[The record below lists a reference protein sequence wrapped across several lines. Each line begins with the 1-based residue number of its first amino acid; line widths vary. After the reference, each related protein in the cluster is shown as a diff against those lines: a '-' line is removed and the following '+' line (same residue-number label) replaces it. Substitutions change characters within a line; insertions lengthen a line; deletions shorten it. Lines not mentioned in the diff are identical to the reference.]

1 MERYIDYL
9 KNLTFQKKIILWGA
23 GIFGINLAHLLKKNG
38 REIAYF
44 VDMDE
49 AKWNTNCM
57 GVDIRNPYDILY
69 ENMDETI
76 VLITAVSYVA
86 DIVQTLLGMGLVE
99 NIHFFIAIE
108 HRDEE
113 YDYVDYFL
121 GYSRKR
127 KFYVHGDEN
136 SDIKI
141 VALGGSTTDYSQ
153 YGIPS
158 WPHYL
163 SMLINEKKGVT
174 PCIYNGGVAG
184 YLSSQE
190 MLKCIRDVFDLK
202 PLMVISY
209 SGINDAFEGKKEN
222 TLVND
227 YLDKT
232 WKMLCRNKDIEITA
246 GNCIERESVDRWIF
260 NMKTMHGICSEFHVQ
275 FYSFLQ
281 PMMVSGRYVLNDDDL
296 FYLRQETVKQRMQ
309 MTKAFYNAA
318 VEKIGDIDFIHNF
331 SGIFDGMDNIY
342 LDYCHCNEKGNKII
356 ASAIYRCIESELT
369 KWI

>member
-1 MERYIDYL
+1 M
-9 KNLTFQKKIILWGA
+9 
-23 GIFGINLAHLLKKNG
+23 AHLVKQNG
-38 REIAYF
+38 GNIEYF

-49 AKWNTNCM
+49 TKWGTNCM
-57 GVDIRNPYDILY
+57 GKVIKNPYDILY

-76 VLITAVSYVA
+76 VLITAVSYIT
-86 DIVQTLLGMGLVE
+86 DITHTLRGMGLVE
-99 NIHFFIAIE
+99 NIHFFIATE
-108 HRDEE
+108 HRNEE

-121 GYSRKR
+121 GYSRER

-153 YGIPS
+153 YGIRS

-163 SMLINEKKGVT
+163 SEIIEKKKGIV

-184 YLSSQE
+184 YLSNQE

-202 PLMVISY
+202 PLIVVSY

-222 TLVND
+222 VLVND

-232 WKMLCRNKDIEITA
+232 WQMLCQDKNIEITA
-246 GNCIERESVDRWIF
+246 GKCDEKEAVDRWIF
-260 NMKTMHGICSEFHVQ
+260 NIKTMHGVCNEFHVP

-281 PMMVSGRYVLNDDDL
+281 PMMVSGQYILSDDDL
-296 FYLRQETVKQRMQ
+296 VYLEQEIVQQRVRK
-309 MTKAFYNAA
+309 TKAFYNVAA
-318 VEKIGDIDFIHNF
+318 EKIGEISFIYNF

-342 LDYCHCNEKGNKII
+342 FDYCHCNEKGNKVI
-356 ASAIYRCIESELT
+356 AGEIYRCLESELD
-369 KWI
+369 KVL